1 MKKLLGILL
10 FCTAAPLLLL
20 LLSFPMISNAQPRN
34 AGGLVVPRGYESYD
48 SIRFDLFGVEQGRR
62 ALSPNYSW
70 NNTDST
76 SNALM
81 NAYSDSVQA
90 TFEGLFGSIDAGSL
104 IGGKRKGIYDLR
116 PRYWVLL
123 ARCKARTFY
132 PSPASSEDF
141 HFGNGNYWRYN
152 DINFNP
158 SASWHN
164 STYDTNDISPYA
176 EYPKKDSFVV
186 DTFRTRNYNG
196 STDTLVHYGDQ
207 GRVILGYSDD
217 QFADEILRVDSNT
230 SFPWSRGD
238 TMTSTHDSIMY
249 LTDPAKTFSVTL
261 DFNID
266 SAIDNALAGGRP
278 DSLLPLITVQVL
290 FKEGPRFSNGFNG
303 KSVLPF
309 VPFQDSAH
317 LSNPGWYKVAE
328 VVVNKHIFDSLDT
341 SWKAEDTLQS
351 GAASHA
357 WKFKQLHIMLKDVP
371 PAMLAQM
378 KANIDDNDWYLWGQ
392 GSGSPA
398 LVSSSHPDS
407 IVASAPGFAL
417 SFLKL
422 KALLEIR
429 VLSTYRATVR
439 VRGLDFHDTTIDKYL
454 YRKRIAGTLDSTHS
468 CNPNGSIGGFDDSL
482 ALYLTHSDGATTKP
496 HEIML
501 NDTHPAEGG
510 HVGPLSI
517 PMLGYFDFIAGKQGI
532 YSHWR
537 EQDDGKNTLQ
547 YRRFRMIFDGQPPS
561 MYENQYTFF
570 GGKGVNVFP
579 REYVYHTAAD
589 AYSVGWPSTNDM
601 VACLNITRHTASDS
615 AYWRYEQ
622 QCANF
627 RYYAEDLRGSSR
639 VALLHP
645 NKKRFAIEAQLQ
657 GWALTSF
664 PVGDWNPTLHKYE
677 AYNTITHQF
686 HYAPDT
692 TGYSGGQRPTTPE
705 EINAMGFCMLA
716 EGIPTFNSAQGVD
729 FPGLKGG
736 GPGAYG
742 PAPRA
747 RAHQQPVRLT
757 HGYNV
762 GHEYTTGVYY
772 IYTYDSHGAIVDSL
786 PQWTRPDSSEISGD
800 MPPFYLGYSNTWR
813 AYNALISRM
822 NAIYDSTN
830 GRHCLHPYK
839 YMTWQDAYSNS
850 NAGNHDDHMDD
861 VSKALAFLKI
871 QKTQSVLRWSRGT
884 KGEYLDSAGAFDPD
898 SYSFV
903 EVGMFKDSISPTF
916 INHAAI
922 VVNTH
927 MYPSLRDSEDLNY
940 YNQGLDTLSMCHP
953 IFGDIDV
960 RKIYMTIDTSKFEAA
975 FRSPYYVVRDLWHPD
990 TTWLVKCDSAFAV
1003 YIKPG
1008 DAKFLY
1014 FEKGLSIKAAV
1025 ASEIHDSADFCFNN
1039 GHRVAERMNKSRDVI
1054 TYTRNHH
1061 VYVSYPSQGL
1071 TYSKHEQSGADNIA
1085 TGIEVPIDTTHFC
1098 AHPSIMVARNDTGVA
1113 LVYWMID
1120 SSNDKVGPTYWLRA
1134 AYQPHPDSAW
1144 KIAQDVTTQFPDAS
1158 TLKDLVTPVIAPI
1171 SDTTWMIAAV
1181 VNPTG
1186 STGRSVIKGL
1196 KYHTPVG
1203 AASHFDLRDTTLVTA
1218 PDEGVKIYFPTCA
1231 SRPLPDSKYPFRLAW
1246 QYRNQ
1251 IYYDRYRF
1259 DGAYLA
1265 RHDST
1270 FCVSAGLNE
1279 CWNAHPCI
1287 ATNGT
1292 RYRYP
1297 LGEGGT
1303 GDYSNVWIDDDV
1315 AWEAK
1320 FQVVGAA
1327 DEWMTV
1333 IRHRYQTDYISGH
1346 WGGFDVW
1353 VKDGTMNPI
1362 HWPEI
1367 TAQHEQYTVV
1377 APYILWADK
1386 QPLHDWIRATW
1397 QADDTGGV
1405 WIAGWIP
1412 GTWYTATFGEKGR
1425 YPSLGLTTDSIPNWS
1440 KDSVVPLSIA
1450 FQSYLTH
1457 GGSSDVRITNGW
1469 VPWIATAHIDPTLWL
1484 FVPNDTNCWE
1494 VVNSTRWG
1502 HGQIGTTPR
1511 LFEWLPSDQGR
1522 GGQFDDD
1529 WPSVSRAPNEL
1540 HTNIFAIHSGETLTL
1555 NRTMSIPALTTLR
1568 SHLATGSDYV
1578 QWLITLRRWADSSY
1592 IATVDS
1598 FYISGTV
1605 NHSPGAGLPPTSSS
1619 ITLGS
1624 VGDDSAF
1631 LSVEL
1636 KRGDTTN
1643 TLRRTLL
1650 EEVSDSL
1657 NVGGSYKIAISK
1669 PKTQPTTLALTVHP
1683 NPFNPTAWIEMTS
1696 SPSLH
1701 VTLELYDLLGR
1712 RLQILYDADSPQNG
1726 NLHLVL
1732 DASVLPSGAYLLRAT
1747 SGNEVVSTRI
1757 ELVK

>member
-1 MKKLLGILL
+1 
-10 FCTAAPLLLL
+10 
-20 LLSFPMISNAQPRN
+20 
-34 AGGLVVPRGYESYD
+34 
-48 SIRFDLFGVEQGRR
+48 
-62 ALSPNYSW
+62 
-70 NNTDST
+70 
-76 SNALM
+76 
-81 NAYSDSVQA
+81 
-90 TFEGLFGSIDAGSL
+90 
-104 IGGKRKGIYDLR
+104 
-116 PRYWVLL
+116 
-123 ARCKARTFY
+123 
-132 PSPASSEDF
+132 
-141 HFGNGNYWRYN
+141 
-152 DINFNP
+152 
-158 SASWHN
+158 
-164 STYDTNDISPYA
+164 
-176 EYPKKDSFVV
+176 
-186 DTFRTRNYNG
+186 
-196 STDTLVHYGDQ
+196 
-207 GRVILGYSDD
+207 
-217 QFADEILRVDSNT
+217 
-230 SFPWSRGD
+230 
-238 TMTSTHDSIMY
+238 
-249 LTDPAKTFSVTL
+249 
-261 DFNID
+261 
-266 SAIDNALAGGRP
+266 
-278 DSLLPLITVQVL
+278 
-290 FKEGPRFSNGFNG
+290 
-303 KSVLPF
+303 
-309 VPFQDSAH
+309 
-317 LSNPGWYKVAE
+317 
-328 VVVNKHIFDSLDT
+328 
-341 SWKAEDTLQS
+341 
-351 GAASHA
+351 
-357 WKFKQLHIMLKDVP
+357 
-371 PAMLAQM
+371 
-378 KANIDDNDWYLWGQ
+378 
-392 GSGSPA
+392 
-398 LVSSSHPDS
+398 
-407 IVASAPGFAL
+407 
-417 SFLKL
+417 
-422 KALLEIR
+422 
-429 VLSTYRATVR
+429 
-439 VRGLDFHDTTIDKYL
+439 
-454 YRKRIAGTLDSTHS
+454 
-468 CNPNGSIGGFDDSL
+468 
-482 ALYLTHSDGATTKP
+482 
-496 HEIML
+496 
-501 NDTHPAEGG
+501 
-510 HVGPLSI
+510 
-517 PMLGYFDFIAGKQGI
+517 
-532 YSHWR
+532 
-537 EQDDGKNTLQ
+537 
-547 YRRFRMIFDGQPPS
+547 
-561 MYENQYTFF
+561 
-570 GGKGVNVFP
+570 
-579 REYVYHTAAD
+579 
-589 AYSVGWPSTNDM
+589 
-601 VACLNITRHTASDS
+601 
-615 AYWRYEQ
+615 
-622 QCANF
+622 
-627 RYYAEDLRGSSR
+627 
-639 VALLHP
+639 
-645 NKKRFAIEAQLQ
+645 
-657 GWALTSF
+657 
-664 PVGDWNPTLHKYE
+664 
-677 AYNTITHQF
+677 
-686 HYAPDT
+686 
-692 TGYSGGQRPTTPE
+692 
-705 EINAMGFCMLA
+705 MGFCMLA

>member
-1 MKKLLGILL
+1 VDI
-10 FCTAAPLLLL
+10 A
-20 LLSFPMISNAQPRN
+20 SAQDRSS
-34 AGGLVVPRGYESYD
+34 GGMVVPMGWEQQLMM
-48 SIRFDLFGVEQGRR
+48 RF
-62 ALSPNYSW
+62 A
-70 NNTDST
+70 
-76 SNALM
+76 
-81 NAYSDSVQA
+81 
-90 TFEGLFGSIDAGSL
+90 IDAGFQYPPFKDSPNATLTSL
-104 IGGKRKGIYDLR
+104 SLDTIFCGFGGGFGGIAYDQAVTGLRKGYACTTENPSGQDSIDNLHIYAVGQSMKQML
-116 PRYWVLL
+116 
-123 ARCKARTFY
+123 FY
-132 PSPASSEDF
+132 PFENAVYDDP
-141 HFGNGNYWRYN
+141 GYKWRYH
-152 DINFNP
+152 DP
-158 SASWHN
+158 SMTLLNNTFDA
-164 STYDTNDISPYA
+164 NDISPYA
-176 EYPKKDSFVV
+176 EFPQSQTIVTQTFK
-186 DTFRTRNYNG
+186 TFRW
-196 STDTLVHYGDQ
+196 DTAHAYFPCYGNQ
-207 GRVILGYSDD
+207 GRIILGYSD
-217 QFADEILRVDSNT
+217 LRLASRMLRTLANPYI
-230 SFPWSRGD
+230 PWLHGD
-238 TMTSTHDSIMY
+238 TARNYSAILEFQIDTSSILMDSIAGSTSTDS
-249 LTDPAKTFSVTL
+249 
-261 DFNID
+261 
-266 SAIDNALAGGRP
+266 DNA
-278 DSLLPLITVQVL
+278 PLIRLQLTYKKGSV
-290 FKEGPRFSNGFNG
+290 GGTDHG
-303 KSVLPF
+303 WSVLPY
-309 VPFQDSAH
+309 VPFRTSSKPD
-317 LSNPGWYKVAE
+317 NPGWWLVVDTTITRKVYRELNNSWRAP
-328 VVVNKHIFDSLDT
+328 DT
-341 SWKAEDTLQS
+341 VGTSDAHGWC
-351 GAASHA
+351 
-357 WKFKQLHIMLKDVP
+357 FKQLHITLDLSKLDTSFRYLIR
-371 PAMLAQM
+371 PAGNV
-378 KANIDDNDWYLWGQ
+378 KADFGGLVL
-392 GSGSPA
+392 GSHPGFASGFQ
-398 LVSSSHPDS
+398 HPDS
-407 IVASAPGFAL
+407 LVAVDSNAYKPGSTIPVASQN
-417 SFLKL
+417 
-422 KALLEIR
+422 LLECS
-429 VLSTYRATVR
+429 VLSTFRSKVR
-439 VRGLDFHDTTIDKYL
+439 VRSFAWEDTVADKFF
-454 YRKRIAGTLDSTHS
+454 YRKRISRDSTHS
-468 CNPNGSIGGFDDSL
+468 LNQNGSIGGLDDSL
-482 ALYLTHSDGATTKP
+482 QNNVNLVASKVHSVAAQREIFWWDDSYTFNYLSASAIALCDW
-496 HEIML
+496 ML
-501 NDTHPAEGG
+501 
-510 HVGPLSI
+510 S
-517 PMLGYFDFIAGKQGI
+517 KQGMHAHI
-532 YSHWR
+532 H
-537 EQDDGKNTLQ
+537 EQDAGEGWYLRQ
-547 YRRFRMIFDGQPPS
+547 FRRERMSQDGQPPS
-561 MYENQYTFF
+561 MFENQFTIFNANT
-570 GGKGVNVFP
+570 KAIVDTVHMPDDVFP
-579 REYVYHTAAD
+579 LDYVFYA
-589 AYSVGWPSTNDM
+589 WPVDYTKRWL
-601 VACLNITRHTASDS
+601 APASDVS
-615 AYWRYEQ
+615 YGIVIDRADFIGPDTLAAYHLYTS
-622 QCANF
+622 
-627 RYYAEDLRGSSR
+627 LRAGINDYCNALR
-639 VALLHP
+639 ATTKVALLHP
-645 NKKRFAIEAQLQ
+645 FKKRMAIEAQLQ
-657 GWALTSF
+657 GWGLFSF
-664 PVGDWNPTLHKYE
+664 SNQK
-677 AYNTITHQF
+677 F
-686 HYAPDT
+686 
-692 TGYSGGQRPTTPE
+692 GQRPTTPE
-705 EINAMGFCMLA
+705 E
-716 EGIPTFNSAQGVD
+716 TSAQMFGAIANGVASFSSAQAVD
-729 FPGLKGG
+729 LPENHVGW
-736 GPGAYG
+736 GPGADAG
-742 PAPRA
+742 PGLFSSQYRDSTSQDIKL
-747 RAHQQPVRLT
+747 AHDYNWGHHRITGSFPGAWPTGKTCDSDGMPVP
-757 HGYNV
+757 Y
-762 GHEYTTGVYY
+762 
-772 IYTYDSHGAIVDSL
+772 
-786 PQWTRPDSSEISGD
+786 
-800 MPPFYLGYSNTWR
+800 YLGYSNTWR
-813 AYNALISRM
+813 SIYRTFSRI
-822 NAIYDSTN
+822 NQLYDTVGGN
-830 GRHCLHPYK
+830 RYPFKRFRWL
-839 YMTWQDAYSNS
+839 DAYSENRIDIHGPSYNLSDLTSSQNSFLKVLYTKAVNPWTRNS
-850 NAGNHDDHMDD
+850 NNSYIDAG
-861 VSKALAFLKI
+861 
-871 QKTQSVLRWSRGT
+871 T
-884 KGEYLDSAGAFDPD
+884 PD
-898 SYSFV
+898 SVRNSFV
-903 EVGMFKDSISPTF
+903 EVGLFVDSTSGSDKHYATLL
-916 INHAAI
+916 
-922 VVNTH
+922 VNTRLQ
-927 MYPSLRDSEDLNY
+927 PSLRDAEDTLY
-940 YNQGLDTLSMCHP
+940 YNQGLALKDHCHP
-953 IFGDIDV
+953 TLGDIDV
-960 RKIYMTIDTSKFEAA
+960 RKIYMTIDTSKFEAS
-975 FRSPYYVVRDLWHPD
+975 FRSPYYVARDLWHPD

-1014 FEKGLSIKAAV
+1014 FEKGISIKAAV

-1039 GHRVAERMNKSRDVI
+1039 GHRVAERMNKTRDVI

-1071 TYSKHEQSGADNIA
+1071 TFSKHEQSGADNIA

-1120 SSNDKVGPTYWLRA
+1120 SSNDKVVPTYWLRA

-1144 KIAQDVTTQFPDAS
+1144 KIAQDVTTQFADAS

-1259 DGAYLA
+1259 DGAYFA

-1270 FCVSAGLNE
+1270 FCVSAGLNQ
-1279 CWNAHPCI
+1279 CQNVHPCI

-1315 AWEAK
+1315 TWEA
-1320 FQVVGAA
+1320 
-1327 DEWMTV
+1327 MTIQPFGPAV
-1333 IRHRYQTDYISGH
+1333 IAKWLTIIRHRYQTDLVSGH
-1346 WGGFDVW
+1346 WGGFDAW
-1353 VKDGTMNPI
+1353 IKDPTWSPI

-1377 APYILWADK
+1377 NPYILASDK

-1397 QADDTGGV
+1397 QADSLGAI

-1494 VVNSTRWG
+1494 VVSSTRLG

-1529 WPSVSRAPNEL
+1529 WPAISRAPNEL
-1540 HTNIFAIHSGETLTL
+1540 HTSIFAIHSGETLTL
-1555 NRTMSIPALTTLR
+1555 NRTMDIPALTTLR

-1605 NHSPGAGLPPTSSS
+1605 NLSPGFGLPPMTSAIS
-1619 ITLGS
+1619 LGS

-1643 TLRRTLL
+1643 TLMRTLL

-1683 NPFNPTAWIEMTS
+1683 NPFNPTTWIEMTS

-1712 RLQILYDADSPQNG
+1712 RLQTLYDADSPQSG